1 MKRTYQPNKRKRAK
15 CHGFRSRMS
24 TSGGR
29 AVLSRRRAKGRKRL
43 CVQKDRMLDTIKSNN
58 EISEIFSNGK
68 RISSK
73 YINFIYIEKGR
84 YAKPSLEH
92 DHIGRVAFIAGKK
105 NGNAIWRNSAKR
117 RLREIYRKINEELE
131 DHDIL
136 LIAKPAI
143 MQATFND
150 VYLDCKNAL
159 KRIDNGQ

>member
-1 MKRTYQPNKRKRAK
+1 
-15 CHGFRSRMS
+15 
-24 TSGGR
+24 
-29 AVLSRRRAKGRKRL
+29 
-43 CVQKDRMLDTIKSNN
+43 MLDTIKSNN

-92 DHIGRVAFIAGKK
+92 DQYGRVAFIAGKK

-117 RLREIYRKINEELE
+117 RLREIYRKIKEELE
-131 DHDIL
+131 DHDVL